1 MECLYSATQ
10 FQIENEKVTLTV
22 SIGQTA
28 ETNNAENRGAYN
40 LGKCIPFFRFSFENA
55 QGFEKMEKYYIIAR
69 KIVANFDFSK

>member
-1 MECLYSATQ
+1 MRPWSAYTRTTQ

-40 LGKCIPFFRFSFENA
+40 LGKVSWLFYNNVIKN
-55 QGFEKMEKYYIIAR
+55 K
-69 KIVANFDFSK
+69 